1 MGAGAL
7 FSRFVVA
14 GLSVAVVQLGLLSF
28 LEMAGVYYLY
38 ASTLSFC
45 VGIVLNFVLQKYWSF
60 RSVGNT
66 KRQFVLFVG
75 NSLINLGANAGLM
88 VMFVELF
95 SLPTLLAQVGSIA
108 ILMVY
113 NFTVYSF
120 LFKRV

>member
-1 MGAGAL
+1 MGRGAL
-7 FSRFVVA
+7 FVRFATA
-14 GLSVAVVQLGLLSF
+14 GLTVAVVQLGLLLS

-60 RSVGNT
+60 RSSGNT
-66 KRQFVLFVG
+66 ERQFVFFIG
-75 NSLINLGANAGLM
+75 NSLVNLAANAALM
-88 VMFVELF
+88 FIFVELF
-95 SLPTLLAQVGSIA
+95 FVITLLAQVMSIA

-113 NFTVYSF
+113 NFIVYSF

>member
-14 GLSVAVVQLGLLSF
+14 GLTVAVVQLGLLSF

-66 KRQFVLFVG
+66 KRQFVLFVS

-95 SLPTLLAQVGSIA
+95 LLPTLLAQVGSIA

>member
-66 KRQFVLFVG
+66 KRQFVLFAG